1 MRDYVIENDV
11 HNEFYES
18 SINESVSIIGTDFDG
33 KITELNNIVRDL
45 FGRVLTK
52 DLEGNLI
59 YLDSYTLDGDYSFES
74 EWHVVGNEK
83 NFQTANKKLKTSLTM
98 NSYGFRLNY
107 GKIVGDDIEDLYK
120 DIKDN
125 YIDDTSMYIDLTSLD
140 FHNIESLS
148 FGYKNLKE
156 VSKVVNDKN
165 NYYYENSFISQS
177 LTDNYSYDGYDFS
190 EGWDKD
196 GYSSIVNDIVVSY
209 DSVDT
214 LSMEVPFLKF
224 SRERSIDDI
233 INFEG
238 RPLLYLEYEEEEEYE
253 KTISGVAKKLN
264 DVSDK
269 ADKNESDIESIKSDL
284 SSVTSNV
291 SSLKSTVK
299 SLKNKVNSL
308 NNSVSGMKTDITTIS
323 SELSKIVAKDYDTQ
337 LSNINSSIKSINT
350 NITTI
355 DSELSGIV
363 AKDYD
368 TQLSS
373 INTSIREINTS
384 LSETDTLLSS
394 LNTSVSNQSVTI
406 SNLNN
411 LVSSQAET
419 IVELTNKITD
429 LESEIS
435 NIKPSS
441 SINVLTFSNE
451 SDVSIGTNDVEV
463 LSCDIDADAGTKLL
477 VNLSFVGN
485 FNLNDVLL
493 IKLVIDGVESS
504 FVPKFQVFSG
514 YCSYSISKSVLTTS
528 SSGTSNLTIFASLLN
543 SSGSFSSENFEINIL
558 KSSSGSTPPYNP
570 NLEYSEDVGLVSVGV
585 SEPINI
591 QGIDSSINISFV

>member
-1 MRDYVIENDV
+1 MQKSGISTNYVLEDRAEEDDININISVKDDNGVGLTEISRTLFGSIIVNNNDGSIEYKDSFNL
-11 HNEFYES
+11 NGSY
-18 SINESVSIIGTDFDG
+18 SVSCNRSG
-33 KITELNNIVRDL
+33 
-45 FGRVLTK
+45 
-52 DLEGNLI
+52 
-59 YLDSYTLDGDYSFES
+59 
-74 EWHVVGNEK
+74 
-83 NFQTANKKLKTSLTM
+83 
-98 NSYGFRLNY
+98 
-107 GKIVGDDIEDLYK
+107 
-120 DIKDN
+120 
-125 YIDDTSMYIDLTSLD
+125 
-140 FHNIESLS
+140 
-148 FGYKNLKE
+148 
-156 VSKVVNDKN
+156 
-165 NYYYENSFISQS
+165 
-177 LTDNYSYDGYDFS
+177 
-190 EGWDKD
+190 
-196 GYSSIVNDIVVSY
+196 Y
-209 DSVDT
+209 DSVDRCNYSLDYSKNLNTT
-214 LSMEVPFLKF
+214 LTLNKYGFYYTPVNPQSGSLIVEVNNKDSYIDENTAYLDLNKSIPFVLYFCSNGKTSYGSISQGESQTLDESF
-224 SRERSIDDI
+224 SQNRVYNYDDGRVNSYNDDYNYTVTDDI
-233 INFEG
+233 IYSKSGDPGGVPGLRSAYFSEDKKISDACDVYG
-238 RPLLYLEYEEEEEYE
+238 SVMLYLEYEEEEEYE

-284 SSVTSNV
+284 SSVNSNV
-291 SSLKSTVK
+291 SSLKSTVT
-299 SLKNKVNSL
+299 SLKDKVSSL
-308 NNSVSGMKTDITTIS
+308 NTSVSGIKTDISTI
-323 SELSKIVAKDYDTQ
+323 T
-337 LSNINSSIKSINT
+337 
-350 NITTI
+350 
-355 DSELSGIV
+355 SELSGIV

-368 TQLSS
+368 TKLSS

-394 LNTSVSNQSVTI
+394 LNTNVSNQSVTI

-419 IVELTNKITD
+419 IAELTNKIAD
-429 LESEIS
+429 LEDEVA

-441 SINVLTFSNE
+441 SIDVLTFSNE
-451 SDVSIGTNDVEV
+451 NDISVDTSDIEV

-558 KSSSGSTPPYNP
+558 KSSSGSTPQYNP
-570 NLEYSEDVGLVSVGV
+570 NLEYSEDVGLVSVGI

-591 QGIDSSINISFV
+591 QGIDSSINISVI